1 MMQLGILL
9 TASDRAAFPEI
20 KYPIILMSKA
30 LAKGL
35 IQVLKD
41 TTSVNDLPISSI
53 AIGREVTCSPVAL
66 S

>member
-35 IQVLKD
+35 IQVLED

-53 AIGREVTCSPVAL
+53 AIGP
-66 S
+66 